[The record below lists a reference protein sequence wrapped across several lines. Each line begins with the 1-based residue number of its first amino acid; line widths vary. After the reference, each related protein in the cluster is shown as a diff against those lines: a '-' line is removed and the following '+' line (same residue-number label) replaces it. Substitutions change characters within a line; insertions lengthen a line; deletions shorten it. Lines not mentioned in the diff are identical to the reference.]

1 MASEIKL
8 KIKVDDDGSLN
19 IVAKEAKKAAKST
32 DKLTQSTDTATKAR
46 NRYSKGE
53 KGVAQMG
60 MNSTKA
66 FSKMNQTMVGSSGL
80 VGAYATLAA
89 NVFALTA
96 AFGILQRA
104 AAAQQLAAGL
114 EYTGQV
120 A

>member
-66 FSKMNQTMVGSSGL
+66 FSNVDSL
-80 VGAYATLAA
+80 VEIPLGFL
-89 NVFALTA
+89 
-96 AFGILQRA
+96 
-104 AAAQQLAAGL
+104 
-114 EYTGQV
+114 
-120 A
+120 